1 MTYLGGRTRHI
12 RRRGIHAEVLGEL
25 GVRIVG
31 GVYPPGT
38 ILPRADVW
46 AEEMRV
52 SRTVIREV
60 TRVLAEKGLVEARQ
74 RSGTRVCA
82 RADWDL
88 MDPEVISWYR
98 IAGPDLQF
106 FRDLTDVRVA
116 IEATAARLAA
126 ERATP
131 EEIERLRELYQ
142 VMEERVG
149 DPDDYASA
157 DLELH
162 AAILHAAHNAL
173 LARLTQAIS
182 EGLVAS
188 RDVTVRSP
196 GGSERALPLHANVI
210 DAIAARDAD
219 LAAESMT
226 ELVNQAIRDIEVIIG
241 RHQVGRARTDP
252 SGRALAAPPALEGST

>member
-1 MTYLGGRTRHI
+1 MTYLGGQARHI

-60 TRVLAEKGLVEARQ
+60 TRVLAEKGLVKARQ
-74 RSGTRVCA
+74 RAGTRVCE

-116 IEATAARLAA
+116 IESTAARLAA
-126 ERATP
+126 ERATDD
-131 EEIERLRELYQ
+131 EIEGMRELYRAMQ
-142 VMEERVG
+142 QHVSV
-149 DPDDYASA
+149 PDDYATA

-188 RDVTVRSP
+188 RDVTIRSP

-210 DAIAARDAD
+210 EAIAARDAD
-219 LAAESMT
+219 LAAEQMT
-226 ELVNQAIRDIEVIIG
+226 ELVRQAIRDIETIFGARQAARERDRVIAS
-241 RHQVGRARTDP
+241 RASAP
-252 SGRALAAPPALEGST
+252 AGVEAAT